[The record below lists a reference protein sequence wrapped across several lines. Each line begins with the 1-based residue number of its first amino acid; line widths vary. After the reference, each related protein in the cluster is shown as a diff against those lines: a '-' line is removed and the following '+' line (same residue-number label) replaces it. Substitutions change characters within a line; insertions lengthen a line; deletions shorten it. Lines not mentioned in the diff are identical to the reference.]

1 MVEHPVVFIGYSLN
15 DPNVQNLLE
24 TMMRS
29 VGKNNKGLERLR
41 NNLIFVEWVKN
52 PMQEIKID
60 YMDKH
65 MNDNKILPCIVIKT
79 HDFMP
84 IYELLSHYERTIP
97 THLLRLYKKN
107 FYNIVRSERPERKI
121 YALSD
126 AELDKCDDIQFVCG
140 FGAIEKYKAVGYK
153 SIDRSLLFKDIVEEN
168 DFNSDLILKQ
178 TIPSLFNGK
187 NNYLPCFKYLN
198 NMGISSKEECAESY
212 PQILHELKD
221 GNSLQAYPH
230 FADCDIELSLEGV
243 LEKYENVCLW
253 KVFALIPY
261 ITITDCEVGKIE
273 DLIKK
278 YIEQSLQF
286 GNNTLTYFRKLVCYY
301 DWRKYGK
308 WFHK

>member
-1 MVEHPVVFIGYSLN
+1 
-15 DPNVQNLLE
+15 
-24 TMMRS
+24 
-29 VGKNNKGLERLR
+29 
-41 NNLIFVEWVKN
+41 
-52 PMQEIKID
+52 
-60 YMDKH
+60 
-65 MNDNKILPCIVIKT
+65 
-79 HDFMP
+79 MP

-126 AELDKCDDIQFVCG
+126 AELDKCDNIQFVCG

-273 DLIKK
+273 DLIKN
-278 YIEQSLQF
+278 I
-286 GNNTLTYFRKLVCYY
+286 
-301 DWRKYGK
+301 
-308 WFHK
+308 

>member
-1 MVEHPVVFIGYSLN
+1 
-15 DPNVQNLLE
+15 
-24 TMMRS
+24 
-29 VGKNNKGLERLR
+29 
-41 NNLIFVEWVKN
+41 
-52 PMQEIKID
+52 
-60 YMDKH
+60 MDKH

-187 NNYLPCFKYLN
+187 IIIFL
-198 NMGISSKEECAESY
+198 A
-212 PQILHELKD
+212 
-221 GNSLQAYPH
+221 
-230 FADCDIELSLEGV
+230 LS
-243 LEKYENVCLW
+243 
-253 KVFALIPY
+253 I
-261 ITITDCEVGKIE
+261 
-273 DLIKK
+273 
-278 YIEQSLQF
+278 
-286 GNNTLTYFRKLVCYY
+286 
-301 DWRKYGK
+301 
-308 WFHK
+308 

>member
-1 MVEHPVVFIGYSLN
+1 
-15 DPNVQNLLE
+15 
-24 TMMRS
+24 
-29 VGKNNKGLERLR
+29 
-41 NNLIFVEWVKN
+41 
-52 PMQEIKID
+52 MQEIKID

-168 DFNSDLILKQ
+168 DFNSDLIYV
-178 TIPSLFNGK
+178 LF
-187 NNYLPCFKYLN
+187 
-198 NMGISSKEECAESY
+198 
-212 PQILHELKD
+212 
-221 GNSLQAYPH
+221 
-230 FADCDIELSLEGV
+230 
-243 LEKYENVCLW
+243 
-253 KVFALIPY
+253 
-261 ITITDCEVGKIE
+261 
-273 DLIKK
+273 
-278 YIEQSLQF
+278 
-286 GNNTLTYFRKLVCYY
+286 
-301 DWRKYGK
+301 
-308 WFHK
+308 